1 MIKGSARFRSLLLL
15 LIVVWVGNACSPT
28 NESPLTPTAGETY
41 PVDKSLREYYED
53 LGGANLLGPAISP
66 IFEHDN
72 QQCQYL
78 VSALMCYNPL
88 ATGVE
93 RFALAP
99 LGLDLDVHDDPEA
112 MVADSDEPFVDGYFI
127 YQDFYKIYQQLNGP
141 VNVGKPLTRVRYNYD
156 QQRVEQYFEKLGF
169 AHNFD
174 DPQGTVNLMP
184 YGAYFCG
191 ENCRYSTEPQASFI
205 PANQTAITSPFD
217 YALER
222 LGGIEVFGRPLTQPY
237 LAQDNDLEQVFE
249 NVVVYSPPDNPAD
262 MHLRPL
268 PRLLNMP
275 TSPPGPKHYDLK
287 DNVVFYA
294 VDGDLGYH
302 VPVVFNHFITQH
314 GGMEVSGPPISE
326 AIAYSEE
333 NIARQCFENY
343 CLDYDPN
350 AAENLRIRLAP
361 LGKRYQENLEPGAL
375 ENQSVLPSPTL
386 DLEVSKEKSRLPV
399 GESQIL
405 YFLVKQSDD
414 GSPIAGAEAHV
425 EVTLPDGSS
434 LSYTAT
440 SDEQGLGHVNV
451 PPMPKLESGSLV
463 VYRVCVS
470 LAEQAPVCA
479 DDSYLIWNL
488 E

>member
-1 MIKGSARFRSLLLL
+1 MIKGSARFRNLLLL
-15 LIVVWVGNACSPT
+15 LIVVWVGNACNPA
-28 NESPLTPTAGETY
+28 NESPLTPTTAETY

-53 LGGANLLGPAISP
+53 LGGADLLGPAISP
-66 IFEHDN
+66 IFKHDN

-217 YALER
+217 YALE
-222 LGGIEVFGRPLTQPY
+222 
-237 LAQDNDLEQVFE
+237 
-249 NVVVYSPPDNPAD
+249 
-262 MHLRPL
+262 
-268 PRLLNMP
+268 
-275 TSPPGPKHYDLK
+275 
-287 DNVVFYA
+287 
-294 VDGDLGYH
+294 
-302 VPVVFNHFITQH
+302 
-314 GGMEVSGPPISE
+314 
-326 AIAYSEE
+326 
-333 NIARQCFENY
+333 
-343 CLDYDPN
+343 
-350 AAENLRIRLAP
+350 
-361 LGKRYQENLEPGAL
+361 
-375 ENQSVLPSPTL
+375 
-386 DLEVSKEKSRLPV
+386 
-399 GESQIL
+399 
-405 YFLVKQSDD
+405 
-414 GSPIAGAEAHV
+414 
-425 EVTLPDGSS
+425 
-434 LSYTAT
+434 
-440 SDEQGLGHVNV
+440 
-451 PPMPKLESGSLV
+451 
-463 VYRVCVS
+463 
-470 LAEQAPVCA
+470 
-479 DDSYLIWNL
+479 
-488 E
+488 